1 MGIFSKPKKSKW
13 GPIDHIGHVCTAYG
27 LHITQK
33 ITLKS
38 NDPFQ
43 MEIGNQF
50 QSIVNWL
57 VHFNVAGA
65 SDYYQKMFEIGCG
78 GKSFRALWKPEQVT
92 KAKNSYLTE
101 SENLKNKVF
110 GYIAGSSKQE
120 EIIHAIIS
128 LFGKE
133 PNIELNRME
142 ETWLNCIFGLIADL
156 CDEARRGELA
166 DDPVERAVVTAF
178 LGALVA
184 SCTQEFGTSS

>member
-13 GPIDHIGHVCTAYG
+13 GPVDHIGHVCTAIG

-43 MEIGNQF
+43 EEIGNQF

-57 VHFNVAGA
+57 THFNVAGA
-65 SDYYQKMFEIGCG
+65 SDYYQKMFEIGCV
-78 GKSFRALWKPEQVT
+78 GKTFKAVWSPEQVT
-92 KAKNSYLTE
+92 KAKNSYLAE
-101 SENLKNKVF
+101 SEHLKNTLL

-120 EIIHAIIS
+120 EIIEAIIS
-128 LFGKE
+128 VFGKE
-133 PNIELNRME
+133 PNKELNRVE
-142 ETWLNCIFGLIADL
+142 ETWLNCIFGLVADL
-156 CDEARRGELA
+156 CDEARRGEVT

-184 SCTQEFGTSS
+184 GCIREYGTSS